1 MSKEFLAAFRDRID
15 RAEKIM
21 VTAHIR
27 PDGDAIGSI
36 LSLGLALREAGKQVE
51 MVSKDGVPDDFKF
64 LEGAADIKSKS
75 EGGVDMVIALDSGDI
90 TRVEA
95 ALNGSL
101 NVDVNI
107 DHHIS
112 NPGYG
117 ELNFVDAKAVSTT
130 EILSELIPGAG
141 LPVTASVAEALLFG
155 ILTDSQGFMTLNT
168 TANSL
173 RAAAALVEQ
182 GADMNNLYYQVLA
195 KKSYEAVK
203 YWGAGLA
210 SLKRE
215 DGIAWTVLSIED
227 RQQANYP
234 GRDDANLVN
243 LLSRIDGVGVAIV
256 FIEQDNEKVKVSWRA
271 KKGFNVSE
279 VAASFGGGGHVA
291 AAGATIEG
299 KLEEVQERVL
309 SATKTAIF

>member
-1 MSKEFLAAFRDRID
+1 
-15 RAEKIM
+15 
-21 VTAHIR
+21 
-27 PDGDAIGSI
+27 
-36 LSLGLALREAGKQVE
+36 
-51 MVSKDGVPDDFKF
+51 
-64 LEGAADIKSKS
+64 
-75 EGGVDMVIALDSGDI
+75 
-90 TRVEA
+90 
-95 ALNGSL
+95 
-101 NVDVNI
+101 
-107 DHHIS
+107 
-112 NPGYG
+112 
-117 ELNFVDAKAVSTT
+117 STT

-215 DGIAWTVLSIED
+215 DGIAWTELSIED

>member
-117 ELNFVDAKAVSTT
+117 ELNYVDAKAVSTT

-215 DGIAWTVLSIED
+215 DGIAWTELSIED